1 MSTNDA
7 TRYAI
12 SLESIQAAAR
22 RIDGLAHRTPV
33 LTCATLDAVATQAMQ
48 SPRDASETP
57 AERPVRLFFKCENF
71 QKIGAFKYR
80 GATNA
85 IRRCLEEQPTATR
98 TFVTHSSGNHAQ
110 AVALAARDAHC
121 SAVIVMPE
129 NAPLVKQQAV
139 RGYGA
144 EIVFAAATVSAR
156 EEVAAQVVER
166 TSGHFIHPSDDVDV
180 MSGQGTVAL
189 ELIAQVEQQFGTKL
203 DAVVVPVGGGGLCSG
218 VAMAV
223 KSMDP
228 SIKVFAVEPE
238 GAADASISFRSRE
251 LQGHATPPQTIAD
264 GLRTTLG
271 ENNFPVIRDQV
282 DDIVLVGD
290 DEIVAAMRLLWERM
304 KIVVEPSGAVS
315 AAGVLFNKM
324 HGETLWKDRQAVN
337 IGVVLSGGNVDLESL
352 PWMAAKA

>member
-1 MSTNDA
+1 MSADTTA
-7 TRYAI
+7 QQSYAI
-12 SLESIQAAAR
+12 SLESIQAAAQ

-33 LTCATLDAVATQAMQ
+33 LTCATLDAMAARGDSGQ
-48 SPRDASETP
+48 EI
-57 AERPVRLFFKCENF
+57 PVRLFFKCENF

-85 IRRCLEEQPTATR
+85 IRRCLEERPTDSR

-110 AVALAARDAHC
+110 AVALATRDARC
-121 SAVIVMPE
+121 NAVIVMPE

-144 EIVFAAATVSAR
+144 EIVFAAPTVSAR

-166 TSGHFIHPSDDVDV
+166 TNGHFIHPSNDVDV
-180 MSGQGTVAL
+180 MSGQGTAAL
-189 ELIAQVEQQFGTKL
+189 ELLEQVQQQYGATL

-238 GAADASISFRSRE
+238 GAADASRSFLSRQ
-251 LQGHATPPQTIAD
+251 LQGHSTPPQTIAD

-271 ENNFPVIRDQV
+271 DNNFPVIRDLV

-304 KIVVEPSGAVS
+304 KVVVEPSGAVS
-315 AAGVLFNKM
+315 AAGVLFNKLRTP
-324 HGETLWKDRQAVN
+324 ELWQRKHSSSTRQ
-337 IGVVLSGGNVDLESL
+337 
-352 PWMAAKA
+352 